1 MLHLKMFVL
10 YLEATDI
17 LCGMEDWDLREA
29 QKASSKR
36 EGSKYK
42 SLGVGPATGVWVEG
56 GFNGE
61 GKGHFAL
68 YAVSN
73 GMR

>member
-10 YLEATDI
+10 YLEAADI
-17 LCGMEDWDLREA
+17 LCGMEDRDLRED

-36 EGSKYK
+36 EASKYK
-42 SLGVGPATGVWVEG
+42 SLGVGPATGVWVEE

-61 GKGHFAL
+61 GEGHFAPCAL
-68 YAVSN
+68 SN
-73 GMR
+73 GMH

>member
-42 SLGVGPATGVWVEG
+42 SLGVGPATGVWVER

-61 GKGHFAL
+61 GKGHLAT
-68 YAVSN
+68 YAMSN